1 MSIIAAFLY
10 LCKNM
15 HIEYTKGNYMAVRNL
30 NLKLSVIDVI
40 LIAGVGY
47 VGYQNILL
55 GNKLNAITTF
65 IENTSKLADKK
76 ITEMAMLTYQSSG
89 PYEQSDYKNAK
100 KIVYGVGTVGALRLT
115 EKIKSAVGKVAKIV
129 VTPDEARQQ
138 YQVAIGERIYVAT
151 GDEKYLVISDI
162 KIPLGKEEY
171 KIFRKSD
178 EYKKLGRMLGKEKE
192 VKSFDDEFEQSSNAE
207 NLQSNIN
214 DSSNTLLMI
223 KELFPIGLPGIAS
236 ALDTLSE
243 RKAVLEEAA
252 PYMLKYEGI
261 NSHTSLYVAFDIS
274 CPYCKEFFK
283 TIPELQ
289 EAGYTLN
296 LMMID
301 KSRKYASSKAKIM
314 QTLYCKENPVDALNK
329 AMRGNEPISAPCEKG
344 VKFLESM
351 TNAAILAGTQ
361 ATPSMFNQDGVPLY
375 TFNPDK
381 NKYNPEYRLSRIQ
394 DILKRINDYR

>member
-1 MSIIAAFLY
+1 MSNIDAFLFI
-10 LCKNM
+10 CKNM
-15 HIEYTKGNYMAVRNL
+15 HIDYTKGNKMTVKNL

-40 LIAGVGY
+40 LIAGVSY
-47 VGYQNILL
+47 VGYQNIILEI
-55 GNKLNAITTF
+55 KLNAITTF
-65 IENTSKLADKK
+65 IENTSIISEEK
-76 ITEMAMLTYQSSG
+76 ISEMALQTYQSSG
-89 PYEQSDYKNAK
+89 PYEKSDYKNAK
-100 KIVYGVGTVGALRLT
+100 KIVYGVGTIGALRLT
-115 EKIKSAVGKVAKIV
+115 EKIKSAVGKVAKVV
-129 VTPDEARQQ
+129 VTPDEAKQQ

-178 EYKKLGRMLGKEKE
+178 EYKKLGRKLGKEKI
-192 VKSFDDEFEQSSNAE
+192 VKSFDDDYK
-207 NLQSNIN
+207 LPSNIN
-214 DSSNTLLMI
+214 DLNNTSLMI

-236 ALDTLSE
+236 SLDTLVE
-243 RKAVLEEAA
+243 RKAILEKAA
-252 PYMLKYEGI
+252 PYMLSYKGI
-261 NSHTSLYVAFDIS
+261 NSHTSLYVVFDIS

-301 KSRKYASSKAKIM
+301 KSRKYSSNKAKIM
-314 QTLYCKENPVDALNK
+314 QSLYCKVNPVDALNK
-329 AMRGNEPISAPCEKG
+329 VMRDGELETAPCEKG
-344 VKFLESM
+344 IKYLESM

-361 ATPSMFNQDGVPLY
+361 ATPSMFDQDGVPIY
-375 TFNPDK
+375 TYNPDK

-394 DILKRINDYR
+394 DVLKKINGYK